1 MWILH
6 ASPEGHG
13 SGECFNRVVLGS
25 TCSVAARSEYA
36 WWCSRKGMKKRALF
50 FYLFI
55 FFKKKVL
62 NDLPALLLTLHW
74 DAAVRFRGASWT
86 PTWVKLWFKRESG
99 REICS
104 SSLIK
109 QPRSFP
115 DSGFAYDN
123 CCCNQ
128 TFHSLQLCG
137 PPSMFIRIELFVS
150 TAHSPLLSPPLLL
163 LLVNC
168 MNMGSSLKPCSL
180 LYVCA
185 PDRDPHPWRCR
196 WQPRSVFLTYR
207 AAGSAPV

>member
-1 MWILH
+1 MPLPRGTDQVSILIAWCLEAH
-6 ASPEGHG
+6 ARWQPGLNMHDDAVEK
-13 SGECFNRVVLGS
+13 E
-25 TCSVAARSEYA
+25 
-36 WWCSRKGMKKRALF
+36 WKKEHYLFLF
-50 FYLFI
+50 FF
-55 FFKKKVL
+55 KKVL

-74 DAAVRFRGASWT
+74 DAAVRFKGASWT
-86 PTWVKLWFKRESG
+86 STWVKLWFKRESG

-137 PPSMFIRIELFVS
+137 PPSVFIRIELFVS
-150 TAHSPLLSPPLLL
+150 TAHSPLLPPPLLL